1 VRITHHD
8 IILVVEELIVV
19 GGVGCLMQGFVQG
32 IGIGGGVL
40 NEGDVVL
47 GNLLGGKLRDTVSM

>member
-1 VRITHHD
+1 
-8 IILVVEELIVV
+8 
-19 GGVGCLMQGFVQG
+19 MQGFVQS

-47 GNLLGGKLRDTVSM
+47 GNFLCGELGDTVLR

>member
-1 VRITHHD
+1 
-8 IILVVEELIVV
+8 
-19 GGVGCLMQGFVQG
+19 MQGFVQG